1 MTAGGSTN
9 LAMQNL
15 LLIAMWVPMI
25 VLGHVLSG
33 IFFKPG
39 ALVSY
44 VFFLAW
50 PFLNFFLAYRVCQ
63 KNGGILVV
71 RLVSFF
77 FVEVAVLAI
86 ALLYVG

>member
-1 MTAGGSTN
+1 
-9 LAMQNL
+9 
-15 LLIAMWVPMI
+15 MWVPMI

-50 PFLNFFLAYRVCQ
+50 PFFNFFLAYRVCQ

-71 RLVSFF
+71 RLISFF

-86 ALLYVG
+86 VLLYVG